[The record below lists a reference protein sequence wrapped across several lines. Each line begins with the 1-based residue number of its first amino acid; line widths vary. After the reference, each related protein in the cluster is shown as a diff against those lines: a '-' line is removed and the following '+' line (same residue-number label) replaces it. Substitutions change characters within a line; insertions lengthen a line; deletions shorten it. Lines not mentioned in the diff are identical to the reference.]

1 MFLCEQF
8 SPSDHPTAETQRP
21 APGDCRKHG
30 CGHGRCSPCDL
41 RKEELDQGQRG
52 TASVSMGIVL

>member
-8 SPSDHPTAETQRP
+8 SPADHPTVETQSP
-21 APGDCRKHG
+21 APGD